1 MRASA
6 ACATCTGESSCR
18 AYAAAS
24 SRALSSWIAAIGSD
38 YILGAP
44 MLRTIVLLAGL
55 APAHAATDV
64 RLWHRLDAA
73 MAVQLERHVRD
84 YNAAQ
89 HEFHV
94 RLAPLVE
101 APAGARVRLALP
113 LNTARPVLY
122 YNRDAFRRAKVNLA
136 AVPKTWYEMAPL
148 LDSLAQAGQG
158 CGYTTAW
165 PAWVMLE
172 NSGGELNR
180 ELMVRWT
187 SMLASW
193 EKAGYFTYAGR
204 TNEAEARFAA
214 GDCALLTASSDIAA
228 DLGKQANFDL
238 GIAPLPYYED
248 ADAVSRALPASA
260 PAVWVERQSVGVT
273 SFFAFLAA
281 RAAEARQRREIMEN
295 ELEAVWRG
303 DKSALDALEAYSRR
317 NAR

>member
-1 MRASA
+1 
-6 ACATCTGESSCR
+6 
-18 AYAAAS
+18 
-24 SRALSSWIAAIGSD
+24 
-38 YILGAP
+38 

-172 NSGGELNR
+172 NSGGALSR
-180 ELMVRWT
+180 QLMLRWT
-187 SMLASW
+187 AMLASW
-193 EKAGYFTYAGR
+193 EKAGFFSYSGR
-204 TNEAEARFAA
+204 ANEAEARFAA
-214 GDCALLTASSDIAA
+214 GECAMLSSSSASSGELA
-228 DLGKQANFDL
+228 KQAHFDI
-238 GIAPLPYYED
+238 GVAPLPYYDD
-248 ADAVSRALPASA
+248 AGVRSRSLPASV
-260 PAVWVERQSVGVT
+260 PAVWVEHPSVGVAN
-273 SFFAFLAA
+273 FFAFLAA
-281 RAAEARQRREIMEN
+281 RAAESRRRRDIMEG

-303 DKSALDALEAYSRR
+303 DKTALDALEAYARR
-317 NAR
+317 AGGD

>member
-1 MRASA
+1 
-6 ACATCTGESSCR
+6 
-18 AYAAAS
+18 
-24 SRALSSWIAAIGSD
+24 
-38 YILGAP
+38 
-44 MLRTIVLLAGL
+44 MLRTLVLLAGL

-94 RLAPLVE
+94 RLAPLVA

-122 YNRDAFRRAKVNLA
+122 YNRDAFRRAKVNVA

-172 NSGGELNR
+172 NSGGALSR
-180 ELMVRWT
+180 QLMLRWT
-187 SMLASW
+187 AMLASW
-193 EKAGYFTYAGR
+193 GKAGFFSYSGR
-204 TNEAEARFAA
+204 AHEAEARFAA
-214 GDCALLTASSDIAA
+214 GECAMLSSSSASSGELA
-228 DLGKQANFDL
+228 KQAHFDI
-238 GIAPLPYYED
+238 GVAPLPYYDD
-248 ADAVSRALPASA
+248 AGVRSHSLPASV
-260 PAVWVERQSVGVT
+260 PAVWVERPSVGVAN
-273 SFFAFLAA
+273 FFAFLAA
-281 RAAEARQRREIMEN
+281 RAAESRRRREIMEG

-303 DKSALDALEAYSRR
+303 DKTALDALEAYARR
-317 NAR
+317 AGGD

>member
-1 MRASA
+1 MFSLSVTGTPSSGESGARERQRASDARAWRSARSPLTRYIALMRTSQASMRASA

-24 SRALSSWIAAIGSD
+24 SPALSSWIAAIGSD
-38 YILGAP
+38 YILAAP

-55 APAHAATDV
+55 APAHAATEV
-64 RLWHRLDAA
+64 RLLHRLDAA
-73 MAVQLERHVRD
+73 MAVQLERYVRD

-158 CGYTTAW
+158 CGY
-165 PAWVMLE
+165 
-172 NSGGELNR
+172 
-180 ELMVRWT
+180 
-187 SMLASW
+187 
-193 EKAGYFTYAGR
+193 
-204 TNEAEARFAA
+204 
-214 GDCALLTASSDIAA
+214 
-228 DLGKQANFDL
+228 
-238 GIAPLPYYED
+238 
-248 ADAVSRALPASA
+248 
-260 PAVWVERQSVGVT
+260 
-273 SFFAFLAA
+273 
-281 RAAEARQRREIMEN
+281 
-295 ELEAVWRG
+295 
-303 DKSALDALEAYSRR
+303 
-317 NAR
+317 